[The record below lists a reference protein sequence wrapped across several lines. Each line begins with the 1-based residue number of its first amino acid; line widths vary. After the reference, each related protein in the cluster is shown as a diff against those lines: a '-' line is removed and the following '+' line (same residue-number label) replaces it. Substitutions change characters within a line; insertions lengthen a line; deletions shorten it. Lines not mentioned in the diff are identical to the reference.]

1 MPRANQHKV
10 MDMREF
16 SWKKAWLSVL
26 VLLAFNL
33 SSPALTVVA
42 WNLEWFPGRKPEP
55 KPEAEAQQLAACR
68 EALRKLNP
76 DILIVEELRNWQ
88 AFEDLVSAVPGL
100 RVNVV
105 SAFRDTTSG
114 TITRQQVGIASKLK
128 AVAAWSEA
136 WQPAFTNLSRG
147 FSFAALQDPAS
158 GELIMVYGLHLKSNR
173 VKLEQEESL
182 EDQLNANIRNES
194 VTQLLKHMQDMERV
208 FEGRTIRGWIA
219 GGDLNTNHDGQFG
232 DQVVSRLV
240 ESGFWN
246 SWSTVPKE
254 ERLTWHGNGF
264 HEPTTFDYL
273 FTRGLGSPV
282 ASTPKQSEETSD
294 HGPVLIHVESPAIS
308 SP

>member
-1 MPRANQHKV
+1 MPRANQQKV
-10 MDMREF
+10 MDMRSF
-16 SWKKAWLSVL
+16 FWKKAGLAVL
-26 VLLAFNL
+26 MLLAFNL

-42 WNLEWFPGRKPEP
+42 WNLEWFPGRRPEP
-55 KPEAEAQQLAACR
+55 RAEAEAQQMAACR

-88 AFEDLVSAVPGL
+88 VFEDLVSAVPGL
-100 RVNVV
+100 RVHVV
-105 SAFRDTTSG
+105 SAFRDASSG

-136 WQPAFTNLSRG
+136 WQPAFTNLPRG

-173 VKLEQEESL
+173 VKHEQEEEL
-182 EDQLNANIRNES
+182 EDQLNENMRNAS
-194 VTQLLKHMQDMERV
+194 VEQLLTHTQDMERV

-294 HGPVLIHVESPAIS
+294 HGPVVIHLESHAGSQP
-308 SP
+308 

>member
-1 MPRANQHKV
+1 
-10 MDMREF
+10 
-16 SWKKAWLSVL
+16 VL
-26 VLLAFNL
+26 MLLAFNL

-42 WNLEWFPGRKPEP
+42 WNLEWFPGRRPEP
-55 KPEAEAQQLAACR
+55 RAEAEAQQMAACR

-88 AFEDLVSAVPGL
+88 VFEDLVSAVPGL
-100 RVNVV
+100 RVHVV
-105 SAFRDTTSG
+105 SAFRDASSG

-136 WQPAFTNLSRG
+136 WQPAFTNLPRG

-173 VKLEQEESL
+173 VKHEQEEEL
-182 EDQLNANIRNES
+182 EDQLNENMRNAS
-194 VTQLLKHMQDMERV
+194 VEQLLTHTQDMERV

-294 HGPVLIHVESPAIS
+294 HGPVVIHLESLAASQP
-308 SP
+308 

>member
-1 MPRANQHKV
+1 
-10 MDMREF
+10 MREF
-16 SWKKAWLSVL
+16 SWKKAWLGVL
-26 VLLAFNL
+26 ILLAFNL
-33 SSPALTVVA
+33 SCPALTVVA

-68 EALRKLNP
+68 EALQKLNP

-105 SAFRDTTSG
+105 SAFRDGSSG

-136 WQPAFTNLSRG
+136 WQPAFTNLPRG

-173 VKLEQEESL
+173 VKHEQEESL
-182 EDQLNANIRNES
+182 EDQLNENMRNES
-194 VTQLLKHMQDMERV
+194 VVQLLKHTQDMERV

-232 DQVVSRLV
+232 DQVVSRMV
-240 ESGFWN
+240 EAGFWN

-254 ERLTWHGNGF
+254 QRLTWHGNGF

-273 FTRGLGSPV
+273 FTKGLGSPV
-282 ASTPKQSEETSD
+282 AATPKQSEATSD
-294 HGPVLIHVESPAIS
+294 HGPVVIHIESSAIS
-308 SP
+308 QP